1 MEIVGLIPAAGKAK
15 RISPIPCSKELF
27 PVGLKTNNQKDCR
40 IKVVS
45 HFLLDKMKRAGASKG
60 FIILREGKWDIP
72 AYWGDGEMVEMPL
85 AYLMMGLPYGV
96 PYTLDQ
102 AYPFVKDKL
111 VLFGFPDII
120 FKPDDAF
127 VRLCAKLQG
136 ADTELVLG
144 LFPAHQPQKM
154 DMVELDGGDRVR
166 NIHIKPQQTSLRY
179 TWIIAVWRPRFT
191 QFMHDYIGSNLP
203 AYEKEKVN
211 GFHPEDQELHL
222 GHVIQAA
229 IDQDIG
235 TDTII
240 FEQGTYL
247 DIGTP
252 EDLAKA
258 VKTYFHS
265 KEQS

>member
-15 RISPIPCSKELF
+15 RISPVPCSKELF
-27 PVGLKTNNQKDCR
+27 PVALNTNDQKNCR

-120 FKPDDAF
+120 FEPDDAF
-127 VRLCAKLQG
+127 VRLCTKLKET
-136 ADTELVLG
+136 DTDLVLG
-144 LFPAHQPQKM
+144 LFPAHRPQKM
-154 DMVELDGGDRVR
+154 DMVELDDSASLR
-166 NIHIKPQQTSLRY
+166 NIHIKPQQTPLRY
-179 TWIIAVWRPRFT
+179 TWIIAVWGPRFT
-191 QFMHDYIGSNLP
+191 RFIHDYIRTNLS
-203 AYEKEKVN
+203 AYENEKVE
-211 GFHPEDQELHL
+211 GFHSESRELHL

-229 IDQDIG
+229 IDQNIG

-265 KEQS
+265 KE